1 MPVDTPIK
9 SEGPLTKDTI
19 LSINQRRAQQPLN
32 QQNIA
37 SLNQSKRNSG
47 QRQIQGDSC
56 ERRAQRSNA
65 HSEGARPAATNPGP
79 QPQPQI
85 QTGPQIQQMRV
96 PPLMNIVQKGQK
108 FPLESAKK
116 LTQVKVCVGWNVQN
130 PACEGD
136 VSAFLLQGDRVL
148 GDDWFVFYGQE
159 QSPDGSVR
167 FYAEAKPDRE
177 MISLDFGRL
186 NPQVDK
192 IVFILTINEAL
203 EKRLNF
209 SMLKDTY
216 IRLLDS
222 ASNQEL
228 VSFRIDEYYS
238 NVTSMIIGEIYRHN
252 GAWKFNAVGNGVGKD
267 LAGLCRMYGVQ
278 VE

>member
-1 MPVDTPIK
+1 MPVDIQIRT
-9 SEGPLTKDTI
+9 EGPLTKETV
-19 LSINQRRAQQPLN
+19 LTINQRRIQQPLK

-37 SLNQSKRNSG
+37 SLNQSKRDSRQCQMQRDPSG
-47 QRQIQGDSC
+47 RQ
-56 ERRAQRSNA
+56 EQRSNA
-65 HSEGARPAATNPGP
+65 QTGGPRPAASHVP
-79 QPQPQI
+79 QGQPQI

-96 PPLMNIVQKGQK
+96 PPLMNMVQKGQK
-108 FPLESAKK
+108 VPLESAKK
-116 LTQVKVCVGWNVQN
+116 LTQVKACVGWNVQN

-136 VSAFLLQGDRVL
+136 VSAFLLQGERVL

-159 QSPDGSVR
+159 LSPDGSVR
-167 FYAEAKPDRE
+167 FHAEAKPDRE

-228 VSFRIDEYYS
+228 VSFRIDEYYA
-238 NVTSMIIGEIYRHN
+238 NVTSMMIGEIYRHN